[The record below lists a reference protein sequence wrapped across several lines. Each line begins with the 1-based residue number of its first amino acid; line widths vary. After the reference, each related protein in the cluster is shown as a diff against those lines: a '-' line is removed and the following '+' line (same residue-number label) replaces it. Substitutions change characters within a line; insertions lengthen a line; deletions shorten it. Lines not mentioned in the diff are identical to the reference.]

1 MCPAELNWGP
11 GSHRR
16 SSADSSLPS
25 RECGELAEAPAVG
38 GRRHGQGLGRELAAL
53 PVARSLEGARG
64 GGG

>member
-1 MCPAELNWGP
+1 MWPAELNWGP

-16 SSADSSLPS
+16 SSAGSSLPS
-25 RECGELAEAPAVG
+25 RGCGELAEAPAVG
-38 GRRHGQGLGRELAAL
+38 GRRPGLGRELAAL